1 MRSWIRL
8 PGPADFLEAIV
19 EDLEDGSSV
28 LAGLPAFSSELA
40 IQVSEMVKRRGLG
53 WSAVRRAEVSLG
65 NPERSVEQRR
75 NGGAS
80 RNLVLWIDGMVQD
93 EGTGAWADYVQQIA
107 GSVEGPRLCIAM
119 PMDSAANCGEDRG
132 LRRRLWRDFVT
143 SSDSRVLVER
153 LGRRSEQG
161 QMHIALKSALIEEIA
176 GCDLDFAAQLAEYS
190 LGSILKANH
199 PEEKIWA
206 AQIKILFPLIERER
220 RFFLKNFRDFWVLPH
235 CRKDGEKVKNLE
247 DLEIGDMASQARGL
261 RALEEKQKRL
271 DWLRRI
277 RNDLAH
283 TKVVPWEALISL
295 TALQI
300 VDFR

>member
-1 MRSWIRL
+1 MRSYASR
-8 PGPADFLEAIV
+8 GPADFLEAIV
-19 EDLEDGSSV
+19 EDLGDGNSV
-28 LAGLPAFSSELA
+28 FAGLPAFGSKLA
-40 IQVSEMVKRRGLG
+40 IPVSEMVKRMGLR
-53 WSAVRRAEVSLG
+53 WSAVRRAEVSQD
-65 NPERSVEQRR
+65 NPEKSVERRR
-75 NGGAS
+75 NGGTS
-80 RNLVLWIDGMVQD
+80 RNLVLWIDGMTQN
-93 EGTGAWADYVQQIA
+93 EGASAWAAYARRIA
-107 GSVEGPRLCIAM
+107 GSDEELRLCVAM
-119 PMDSAANCGEDRG
+119 PMDSATNCGEDRG

-153 LGRRSEQG
+153 LGRRSEQR

-176 GCDLDFAAQLAEYS
+176 GRDLDFATRLAEYS

-220 RFFLKNFRDFWVLPH
+220 RFFLENFRDFWILPH

-283 TKVVPWEALISL
+283 TKIVPWETLISPI
-295 TALQI
+295 ALQI